1 MLELALCKAAWMWA
15 ALPSVWALST
25 LPTGVAVTGDRHW
38 QLALEGASLRGQT
51 ARGGSKWGA
60 HCTGMGVPMDPGE
73 HLSKASI
80 HAGSGVWM
88 AEGHPSSPQRL
99 AVGTFPHH
107 RDRGMT
113 VCSGEGVSGLPT
125 LPGPSLHYQT
135 CSIAHPLGWLQRQSS
150 GAWSPWARAP
160 STPSGPKQSP
170 VP

>member
-1 MLELALCKAAWMWA
+1 
-15 ALPSVWALST
+15 
-25 LPTGVAVTGDRHW
+25 
-38 QLALEGASLRGQT
+38 
-51 ARGGSKWGA
+51 
-60 HCTGMGVPMDPGE
+60 MDPGE

-80 HAGSGVWM
+80 HTGRGIWM

-135 CSIAHPLGWLQRQSS
+135 CSIANPPGWLQHQNS
-150 GAWSPWARAP
+150 GVWSPWARAP
-160 STPSGPKQSP
+160 STPSGPGQSP